1 MKKPEIST
9 SLDTITKALVTA
21 EAEAKKLADAFPAH
35 GAAQSL
41 RGRCLSALEL
51 AGHVTTTPPVE
62 VKEEI
67 KKA

>member
-1 MKKPEIST
+1 MKKAEIAT

-51 AGHVTTTPPVE
+51 AGHVTATPPIE
-62 VKEEI
+62 VPAPD
-67 KKA
+67 KK